1 MPGPA
6 ARLVPL
12 VAEKVDGLLI
22 VANAVFTVTVI
33 VPSAVTPALVPLI
46 VKVAVPVCVGVP
58 EILPVLASSVSP
70 SGTVPL

>member
-6 ARLVPL
+6 ARLVFL

-33 VPSAVTPALVPLI
+33 VPSAVTPALVPRI
-46 VKVAVPVCVGVP
+46 VRVLVPVCVGVP
-58 EILPVLASSVSP
+58 EILPVPASRMSP
-70 SGTVPL
+70 AGTVPL